1 MITSYLTGFLLV
13 QVVGEALL
21 ATLSAG
27 LGELFTREVRDAWS
41 SFYQFVADCMKKGLN
56 ESYAAAAGK

>member
-1 MITSYLTGFLLV
+1 MYTVLLFLV

-21 ATLSAG
+21 WTLSQG
-27 LGELFTREVRDAWS
+27 LGDSFTREVRDAWS
-41 SFYQFVADCMKKGLN
+41 SFYQFVSESMKKGLN

>member
-1 MITSYLTGFLLV
+1 M

-21 ATLSAG
+21 WTLGQG
-27 LGELFTREVRDAWS
+27 LGDSFTREVRDAWS
-41 SFYQFVADCMKKGLN
+41 SFYKFVGDCMKKGLN